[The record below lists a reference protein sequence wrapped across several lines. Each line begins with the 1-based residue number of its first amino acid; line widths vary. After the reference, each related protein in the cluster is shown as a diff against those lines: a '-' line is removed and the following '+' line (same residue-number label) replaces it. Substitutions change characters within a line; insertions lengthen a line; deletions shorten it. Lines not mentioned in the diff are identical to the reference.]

1 VDELDEGGAWDAVIV
16 GGGPAGLSA
25 ALLLGRARRRVL
37 ICDSGDYRN
46 APSRAMHGFLS
57 RDGIDPARFRAE
69 AHKELAT
76 YPGVRLLQAEVMGA
90 ERGEQGFTL
99 SLRAETQRPRSIQ
112 ARSLL
117 LATGLV
123 DELPDLPGLP
133 EVYGR
138 DAWHCPYCDGFE
150 NAGRR
155 LAIYGQGMTGVRLA
169 LELRGWSESLTL
181 CTNGLPLAARERR
194 HLAPLGIALRE
205 EALSGLDVAEGRLRG
220 MRFAD
225 GGLLPVEGLFLAIP
239 TRQRSDLGQRLGCRL
254 TKTGSLRADKHGAT
268 EVPGLFV
275 AGDASPGLQMA
286 IVAAAQ
292 GSVAAFTLNNELL
305 RQELTARRRGHSRKS
320 TKPPRQVE
328 HRAGAGR
335 G

>member
-1 VDELDEGGAWDAVIV
+1 MGEWNEGGAWDAVIV

-37 ICDSGDYRN
+37 LCDSGAYRN
-46 APSRAMHGFLS
+46 ASSQIMHGFVS
-57 RDGIDPARFRAE
+57 RDGISPADFRAK
-69 AHKELAT
+69 AHEELAA
-76 YPGVRLLQAEVMGA
+76 YPGIRLVHAEVVDA
-90 ERGEQGFTL
+90 ARQEQGFTL
-99 SLRAETQRPRSIQ
+99 SLHVKQQGRHSIE

-123 DELPDLPGLP
+123 DELPDLPGLR

-150 NAGRR
+150 NAGRT

-169 LELRGWSESLTL
+169 LELHGWSEALTL
-181 CTNGLPLAARERR
+181 CTDGLPLTARERR
-194 HLAPLGIALRE
+194 HLAPLDIGLRE
-205 EALSGLDVAEGRLRG
+205 EALSGLEVSGGRLHG
-220 MRFAD
+220 LRFVN
-225 GGLLPVEGLFLAIP
+225 GGLLPAQGLFLALP
-239 TRQRSDLGQRLGCRL
+239 TRQRSDLAQRLGCGL

-292 GSVAAFTLNNELL
+292 GSVAAFTLNGSLL
-305 RQELTARRRGHSRKS
+305 RQDLTVRRRENARPRPSLI
-320 TKPPRQVE
+320 KPS
-328 HRAGAGR
+328 
-335 G
+335 

>member
-1 VDELDEGGAWDAVIV
+1 VSELNEGGAWDAVIV

-37 ICDSGDYRN
+37 LCDSGAYRN
-46 APSRAMHGFLS
+46 APSHAMHGFLS
-57 RDGIDPARFRAE
+57 RDGIDPVEFRGK
-69 AHKELAT
+69 AHEELAA
-76 YPGVRLLQAEVMGA
+76 YPSVRLLRAQVLDA
-90 ERGEQGFTL
+90 ERQEQGFTV
-99 SLRAETQRPRSIQ
+99 SLRAETPHSVE

-123 DELPDLPGLP
+123 DELPELPGLS

-150 NAGRR
+150 NAGHA
-155 LAIYGQGMTGVRLA
+155 LAIYGQGMLGVRLA
-169 LELRGWSESLTL
+169 LELRGWSHDLTL
-181 CTNGLPLAARERR
+181 CTNGVPLTARERR

-205 EALSGLDVAEGRLRG
+205 EALSGLEIAEGRLRG

-225 GGLLPVEGLFLAIP
+225 GGILRVEGLFLALP
-239 TRQRSDLGQRLGCRL
+239 TRQRSDLGQRLGCQL

-292 GSVAAFTLNNELL
+292 GSMAAFTLNNDLL
-305 RQELTARRRGHSRKS
+305 RQDLAVRRRKS
-320 TKPPRQVE
+320 PVKAR
-328 HRAGAGR
+328 
-335 G
+335 